1 LKRIPGAGSAQA
13 LPQDGRN
20 KASIWKSTTEDSIM
34 RKLLIAIAALVFTS
48 GALALDIG
56 GVKID
61 DKASVGGQELAL
73 NGAGI
78 RTKVFIK
85 VYVGALYVPAKVTD
99 LAGVLAK
106 GPRRFQL
113 TLLRDLS
120 ADQLIDAL
128 VDGIKANST
137 PDEQAAVASQ
147 TAEMVATMKAF
158 KDVKEKDVVTL
169 DFVDGATKI
178 GLNGAAKASIAG
190 EPFNRAL
197 TKVWLGDHPA
207 QADLKKAM
215 LGG

>member
-1 LKRIPGAGSAQA
+1 
-13 LPQDGRN
+13 
-20 KASIWKSTTEDSIM
+20 M
-34 RKLLIAIAALVFTS
+34 RKLLFAMAALIVAS
-48 GALALDIG
+48 GALALEVA
-56 GVKID
+56 GVKLD
-61 DKASVGGQELAL
+61 DKASVGGQELVL

-85 VYVGALYVPAKVTD
+85 IYVGSLYVPAKAPD
-99 LAGVLAK
+99 IAGVLAK
-106 GPRRFQL
+106 GPRRLQL
-113 TLLRDLS
+113 NLLRDLS

-128 VDGIKANST
+128 VDGMKANST
-137 PDEQAAVASQ
+137 PDELAAISSQ
-147 TAEMVATMKAF
+147 TAEMVATMKSF

-197 TKVWLGDHPA
+197 TRIWIGEQPA
-207 QADLKKAM
+207 QSDLKKAM